1 MIDGTTK
8 RAIRSGWAPTNTSN
22 LVHLLYFSVIWV
34 VNNGNIKRAITK
46 SGSRPSCEPSEMGN
60 LTSTSN
66 NIMLGDISLYL
77 EFMSNSSSLWIALG
91 RQTQINFQKLSAKVM
106 KYTWCEMG
114 FLGPQHNSLKRKDF
128 EHLLIEPIT
137 EAVMFCSKLLIRGRC
152 FDKNDLSDIFQR
164 LNTETLLGCEHCFG
178 LTCS

>member
-46 SGSRPSCEPSEMGN
+46 SGSRPSCEPSELGN
-60 LTSTSN
+60 LTSN
-66 NIMLGDISLYL
+66 NIKLGDISLYL

-114 FLGPQHNSLKRKDF
+114 FLGPQQPKKKGLLTPADWANHRGSHVLLEAADQRQVLRQKRPVGYF
-128 EHLLIEPIT
+128 S
-137 EAVMFCSKLLIRGRC
+137 EA
-152 FDKNDLSDIFQR
+152 
-164 LNTETLLGCEHCFG
+164 
-178 LTCS
+178 